1 MPRPPRRINVTLS
14 ADVHAAVMEWAKV
27 TGFAPPQLVAMIMSN
42 SLPVV
47 HAMTNAMRV
56 AKSDPQKA
64 IAIMSELVDGA
75 SVGVAQMQLD
85 MRSKSVTKKIR
96 RSTKQLA

>member
-1 MPRPPRRINVTLS
+1 MARPTRRINVTLS

-27 TGFAPPQLVAMIMSN
+27 TGIAGPQLVTMIMSN

-47 HAMTNAMRV
+47 YAMTNAMRV

-64 IAIMSELVDGA
+64 IAIMGELVDGA

-85 MRSKSVTKKIR
+85 MHSNKVTKKLR
-96 RSTKQLA
+96 RSTKPHV